1 MYLKKQMQ
9 QTLCDLPMYCL
20 YRCLVLNP
28 KAPEIDTYAF
38 CLSVAMVYS
47 EEIDMNSEE
56 INMNSIVHAQ
66 TGTMCENGAHP
77 IMLACCQCWCMGYDL

>member
-1 MYLKKQMQ
+1 MMHLSIDGLFITEMHHLIHYLKKQMQ

-56 INMNSIVHAQ
+56 LI
-66 TGTMCENGAHP
+66 
-77 IMLACCQCWCMGYDL
+77 